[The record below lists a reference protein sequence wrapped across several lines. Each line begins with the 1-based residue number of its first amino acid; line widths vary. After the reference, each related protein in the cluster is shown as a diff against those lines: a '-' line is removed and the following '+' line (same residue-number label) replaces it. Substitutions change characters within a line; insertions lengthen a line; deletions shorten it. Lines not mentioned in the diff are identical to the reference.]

1 LNVLRPLCALI
12 LTSALHAE
20 PIPVRHL
27 EGRSR
32 GFLVLRTESGAILG
46 NGEMT
51 QFAHG
56 ERVTYR
62 MTYRFKDGSV
72 DDETATFSQRKTFQ
86 LITDHHTQRGPF
98 FSKSLDLTIDA
109 TGQVTSRTT
118 DSDGKPK
125 IEVTKADLPPDLI
138 NGFLPIVMQNIL
150 PNTPELKLDMAA
162 PTQKLRLIKLDV
174 TPAGQGHFTIAGVR
188 RTASIFRL
196 KTELGGLT
204 GVVAPLIGK
213 QPADIFIWVAEGE
226 APATVRAIAQLY
238 EGAPILSIE
247 LAGATFPHTQ
257 EKK

>member
-51 QFAHG
+51 QLAHG

-62 MTYRFKDGSV
+62 MTYRFKDGSI
-72 DDETATFSQRKTFQ
+72 DDEKATFSQHNTLQ
-86 LITDHHTQRGPF
+86 LITDHHIQRGPF
-98 FSKSLDLTIDA
+98 FSKPLDLTIEA
-109 TGQVTSRTT
+109 SGQITSRST
-118 DSDGKPK
+118 DSNGKPK
-125 IEVTKADLPPDLI
+125 VEVTKADLPPDLS
-138 NGFLPIVMQNIL
+138 NGILCTIMENLL
-150 PNTPELKLDMAA
+150 PNTPEFKIGMVAPAQKFRLLKLDVA
-162 PTQKLRLIKLDV
+162 
-174 TPAGQGHFTIAGVR
+174 PAGEGRFTIAGVR

-196 KTELGGLT
+196 KTDLGGIT
-204 GVVAPLIGK
+204 GVVAPLVGK
-213 QPADIFIWVAEGE
+213 QPADIYIWVAEGE

-247 LAGATFPHTQ
+247 LAGATFPSTQ
-257 EKK
+257 TK